1 MSAASKI
8 VSARTTLVLE
18 QPFFGSLALSLKVK
32 ADPGCGTAYTD
43 GRVLGYDPAFI
54 ESLSHARITGTV
66 AHEVFHCALGHPW
79 RRDGR
84 EFKRWNI
91 ACDLAINPQLRDSGF
106 TLPDGVLYP
115 SLYSLPDG
123 KSAEWYYSR
132 IPESKSPDPQPGK
145 GKEKGNGTPQ
155 PGNGQPQ
162 PGTPDPNAQPDPNG
176 KGTPDPLGEVRD
188 APTGP
193 DADGDPA
200 PTEQDWKLKA
210 SQALNSAKMAGKLAG
225 GLSRTIGEALKPRID
240 VRSLLLRFFS
250 ERSTGDYSCQRPN
263 PRYIAQG
270 LYLPALESK
279 ALGEII
285 ILADTSGSMDT
296 QALAFTRGI
305 VEQVIEET
313 NPAGVTLYMVDTEV
327 HTVHRMER
335 GEPLTWE
342 PKGGGGTD
350 FSSFFEQVASG
361 EVQPVCIIGITDL
374 QARFGD
380 LIPDVPV
387 LWLTTENR
395 TAPFGEVV
403 FVDR

>member
-1 MSAASKI
+1 MSASSK
-8 VSARTTLVLE
+8 VTAARTSLVLE
-18 QPFFGSLALSLKVK
+18 SPFFGSLALSLKVQ

-54 ESLSHARITGTV
+54 DSLSHARVTGTV
-66 AHEVFHCALGHPW
+66 AHEVFHCAMGHPW

-123 KSAEWYYSR
+123 KSAKWYYSR

-145 GKEKGNGTPQ
+145 GK
-155 PGNGQPQ
+155 PQ
-162 PGTPDPNAQPDPNG
+162 PGTGNPQPG
-176 KGTPDPLGEVRD
+176 QGTPDPLGEVRD
-188 APTGP
+188 APMGP
-193 DADGDPA
+193 DSDGDPA

-210 SQALNSAKMAGKLAG
+210 SQALNSAKMAGKLPG
-225 GLSRTIGEALKPRID
+225 VLSRTIGEALKPRID
-240 VRSLLLRFFS
+240 IRSLLLRFFS
-250 ERSTGDYSCQRPN
+250 ERSTGDYSWQRPN

-279 ALGEII
+279 ALGEIA
-285 ILADTSGSMDT
+285 ILADTSGSMDS
-296 QALAFTRGI
+296 QALAYTRGI
-305 VEQVIEET
+305 VEQVIEEVE
-313 NPAGVTLYMVDTEV
+313 PAGVTLYMVDTQV
-327 HTVHRMER
+327 HNVHRMER

-374 QARFGD
+374 RATFGNA
-380 LIPDVPV
+380 PDVPV
-387 LWLTTENR
+387 LWLSTENR